1 MQWIFTPP
9 HTSWTH
15 KLTRMMVRPLVN
27 TPVTPNHLTTAR
39 LITGIAACG
48 AFALGTDD
56 GDLWGGVLWVVSCL
70 LDRADGELARLS
82 RRMSP
87 GGHHYDYVCDV
98 VVNGLVFLAIGVGL
112 RNSFLGAWAPVL
124 GVLAGGAVVIAS
136 VLSERLEETEDSG
149 QKAYS
154 GIAGFDFDD
163 MLYLFAPA
171 AWLGWF
177 IYILIGAAA
186 VAPVLAILTAWRL
199 RGQRLGRTTSE

>member
-1 MQWIFTPP
+1 MALLLTPP

-15 KLTRMMVRPLVN
+15 KLTRVMVRPLVN
-27 TPVTPNHLTTAR
+27 TAVTPNHLTTAR

-48 AFALGTDD
+48 AFAFGTDD
-56 GDLWGGVLWVVSCL
+56 GDLWGGVLWIVSCL

-82 RRMSP
+82 KRMSP

-98 VVNGLVFLAIGVGL
+98 AVNGLVFLAIGLGL
-112 RNSFLGAWAPVL
+112 RNGALGAWAPAL
-124 GVLAGGAVVIAS
+124 GILAGVSVVVAS
-136 VLSERLEETEDSG
+136 VLAERLEKTEDTG

-154 GIAGFDFDD
+154 GVAGFDFDD
-163 MLYLFAPA
+163 LLYLFAPV

-199 RGQRLGRTTSE
+199 RGQNP

>member
-1 MQWIFTPP
+1 MALLFTPP

-15 KLTRMMVRPLVN
+15 RLTRVMVRPLVN
-27 TPVTPNHLTTAR
+27 TAVTPNHLTTAR

-48 AFALGTDD
+48 AFALGTDG
-56 GDLWGGVLWVVSCL
+56 GDLWGGVLWIVSCL

-82 RRMSP
+82 KRISP

-98 VVNGLVFLAIGVGL
+98 AVNGLVFLAIGLGL
-112 RNSFLGAWAPVL
+112 RNGVLGVWAPVL
-124 GVLAGGAVVIAS
+124 GILAGASVVIAS
-136 VLSERLEETEDSG
+136 VLAERLEKTEDTG

-154 GIAGFDFDD
+154 GVAGFDFDD
-163 MLYLFAPA
+163 LLYLFAPV

-199 RGQRLGRTTSE
+199 RGPSH